1 MLNRW
6 ILVLLALALPFMG
19 AGVMGLEAAPS
30 VDGGWDPDTASLAG
44 FEGLPDLSRDSAK
57 FMVITGDNNQ
67 SIGLEPLQVG
77 ITIPAAQASARIA
90 LFDADSTGLWDQRAG
105 DAILL
110 FAPRVQYEVFV
121 DPDGS
126 VLAALAA
133 LPPLP
138 ASTDP
143 DTQLTAAELSK
154 RVVKCFS
161 NDPAFASSDNKW
173 AALYDR
179 ATASAEVQSA
189 KAPNGDYKF
198 VFRATL
204 LPNSPPVPDFPGA
217 PGTGIQG
224 TERVGFKLA
233 YNGTYLLKAG
243 DVLGFAGG
251 SIDERYFIVASDT
264 EQANTQDPLP
274 GATIPGTALTNAYD
288 GKFNF
293 PFHHSWFC
301 KGDIKLFEGDA
312 DWNANIPIATIDM
325 NPTGVPPDNG
335 GLYDI
340 TLPLACQPPGYV
352 KPVFFKRDNSMFK
365 VGTPIRW
372 FVFPIPP
379 GGHNGASPEMAG
391 FPAPFFASGAPAGGK
406 FGNSETAAANWPG
419 HASVNA
425 FCQQSLAPNNS
436 ASAAPFDYQSFNLTK
451 SVVDTRPGLWC
462 VRWDGVDASNFV
474 FMKFDQDIGS
484 TPRDSTIS
492 GRIFCDDNANGTFE
506 VGVDSSLGV
515 AINLSAQQVDPA
527 TGVALPGVPPIAIT
541 TDVTGAFGPV
551 IAPAGRYIFTITT
564 PHMLSPTPPVVLP
577 LDVSFA
583 QGSCELD
590 IAIPLNCKQP
600 ISGRLFCDN
609 NADCIYQPA
618 PAGTDTLLP
627 ASFLPATVQLQQV
640 DATGAP
646 IGAPTTVQTDATGAY
661 SFPGNAFGTY
671 QISVVPQLT
680 LPTNCPTTLTVTLGI
695 NTGPSTGNDF
705 GYLCETMGCGFLWC
719 DDNKNG
725 VFDAGEPPLGLPDYT
740 VEVRP
745 TGQPAATPL
754 VGTAVAGVPG
764 RWCVMGLTPGVSY
777 TATVKYKGT
786 TTLPKNVMSINGLTQ
801 TFTALPPPTM
811 TPDTNFTFMCTEEV
825 CGYIYCDTNGNC
837 IYEAGIDVL
846 FSGPDWTVEI
856 TPDPQTVPATAAIV
870 ANVDPAKGNRWCAT
884 LPFGTWKLTVK
895 YKGGTTFPWP
905 YVLTTPV
912 SGMQTVTVTADST
925 NGSQDYCF
933 TCEAKGKVYCDENGS
948 GTFDTGDLPL
958 GGAPWLVTFTSPT
971 NPTQTVVPDGLNM
984 GAFAASLP
992 AGSWTATITYAGGQ
1006 SWPAPV
1012 SAPVTP
1018 TTVNFAVP
1026 QATAPSLDFI
1036 FKCLLT
1042 PKIDVFC
1049 DDNVNGTLDAGE
1061 NRLVGPAWTVTISG
1075 GPAGFVPVTLPV
1087 GANGQVAVPAL
1098 PLGTYTATVNYNGGT
1113 NWPLNPE
1120 IVAPLGPTSTQFT
1133 LAAGAPAPSV
1143 SFPFSCKTFPI
1154 MGTVFCDDNV
1164 NGQLDAGEN
1173 RLVGPA
1179 WTVTVAGGPAGF
1191 VPVTVPVGADGS
1203 WSVPGLGGGNYTAS
1217 VLYNATTTWPTT
1229 PEIVAALGPTTVPF
1243 TVSATGANPAAI
1255 PFPFSCTP
1263 ITKIKGSVFCD
1274 DNVNGTKDAGENRLV
1289 GPAWTVTIAG
1299 GPAGFVPVVVPV
1311 AADGTF
1317 EASMLPLG
1325 SYTATVLY
1333 NGGTSWPTNPEIVA
1347 PLGPTTQPFTLTRAA
1362 PVGPDL
1368 AFPFSCKTGRIKGSV
1383 FCDDNVNGTKDA
1395 GENRLVGPA
1404 WTVTIAGGS
1413 AGFTPRVVPVAPD
1426 GTFSTTG
1433 LPGGNYT
1440 ATVLYN
1446 AGTNWPTNPEIV
1458 TPLGPTTQNFTI
1470 SAAQLTPPD
1479 LAFPFSCI
1487 RRGDICVK
1495 VYCDEDCDGI
1505 RDAGEP
1511 AYAGAKIELKDAL
1524 GNVVPPAWISTISP
1538 DEFCWTGLPPGTYT
1552 LNLDGT
1558 SLAADVEPSTPTTVT
1573 LNLNQGGVARGEF
1586 GICKL
1591 GKICGIAFEEK
1602 VGDWD
1607 KKYQPGETLLAGV
1620 QVQLSGNGL
1629 VAPFPTTT
1637 TGAAGTPN
1645 HGRFCF
1651 EKLKPG
1657 TYTVTVLLPTPAS
1670 LGPITLTG
1678 PVAVNSTVVSG
1689 APTPDVEFP
1698 FATAEVAGNIWN
1710 ELDMTCDGSFDAG
1723 DLALAGIDVML
1734 TGLTGDAVGT
1744 ALTTQTNA
1752 LGAYSFLRL
1761 KGGTYEVKVAATA
1774 NNATLLKDL
1783 LACGPTLATPN
1794 VPICERTVVDF
1805 SYYPCIQDLK
1815 VTVFVDKSLPE
1826 NCTYDSGTD
1835 LDLAGVTFTVH
1846 PQGDRSITLATGVTE
1861 ANGSFTVNG
1870 LAAGTYWVCIDD
1882 SQAVLASLERCVTG
1896 DCVTVVLE
1904 PCKDE
1909 CVEIGYKETCGKE
1922 PCCEGKLHEVVF
1934 KTHIWVGDCVDC
1946 VAVSA
1951 HLMETCDPCGGVSGE
1966 AWMDYCGEFP
1976 GPVTGYDGVVT
1987 IEDVEIENGI
1997 ALVTIRLT
2005 ATGDEFLR
2013 GYFDDGKHLLAVF
2026 VNGKSNEACVRLRCE
2041 DTLPGSMFPWS
2052 EACGPK
2058 ADCDWTQAYADAAY
2072 DRWIKCECPA
2082 TFIVCEQCSYE
2093 WWKRCVPCVS
2103 QPESKIVDLKFRR
2116 CKTDGDD
2123 HEFLVK
2129 LKWDGVVYDMIRFE
2143 FDGDS
2148 WSGSKTG
2155 KNGHVSVLKVYKDG
2169 KDWRAKVRIDYD
2181 CGCPEGALPSCV
2193 FLWSELDCCSL
2204 DKIVRLP
2211 CEDPKH

>member
-19 AGVMGLEAAPS
+19 AGAIGLNAAPS

-44 FEGLPDLSRDSAK
+44 FEGLPDLARDSAK

-67 SIGLEPLQVG
+67 SIGLEPLQLG
-77 ITIPAAQASARIA
+77 ITIPAAAASARIA

-224 TERVGFKLA
+224 TERVGFKVA

-243 DVLGFAGG
+243 DVLAFAGG

-274 GATIPGTALTNAYD
+274 GATIPGTSLTNNYD

-301 KGDIKLFEGDA
+301 KGDITLYEGDA

-372 FVFPIPP
+372 FVFPIPA
-379 GGHNGASPEMAG
+379 GGHVGATPEAPG
-391 FPAPFFASGAPAGGK
+391 FPAPFFASNAPAGGT
-406 FGNSETAAANWPG
+406 FGLSEQSPANWPG

-425 FCQQSLAPNNS
+425 FCQQSLAPANS
-436 ASAAPFDYQSFNLTK
+436 ASSAPFDYQVYPLTK

-484 TPRDSTIS
+484 TPRDSTMS
-492 GRIFCDDNANGTFE
+492 GRVFCDDNANGTFE
-506 VGVDSSLGV
+506 QGTDTSLGV
-515 AINLSAQQVDPA
+515 AVMLSAQQVDPV
-527 TGVALPGVPPIAIT
+527 TGVAIPGVSPIAIT
-541 TDVTGAFGPV
+541 TDVTGAWGPV
-551 IAPAGRYIFTITT
+551 IAPAGRYVFTITT
-564 PHMLSPTPPVVLP
+564 PHMLSTTPPVVLP

-583 QGSCELD
+583 QGTCELD
-590 IAIPLNCKQP
+590 VLIPLNCKQP
-600 ISGRLFCDN
+600 ISGRLFCDT
-609 NADCIYQPA
+609 NADCVYQPA
-618 PAGTDTLLP
+618 PGGTDTVLP
-627 ASFLPATVQLQQV
+627 PSFLPATVQLQQV
-640 DATGAP
+640 DAIGNPVGAA
-646 IGAPTTVQTDATGAY
+646 ITVQTDATGAY
-661 SFPGNAFGTY
+661 TFPGNAFGTY
-671 QISVVPQLT
+671 QITVTPQIT

-745 TGQPAATPL
+745 TLQPAATPL
-754 VGTAVAGVPG
+754 IGAAIPGVPG

-786 TTLPKNVMSINGLTQ
+786 STLPKNVMALDGLSQ
-801 TFTALPPPTM
+801 TFTAVPPPTM
-811 TPDTNFTFMCTEEV
+811 TPDTNFRFMCTEDV

-837 IYEAGIDVL
+837 IYEPGIDVV
-846 FSGPDWTVEI
+846 FSGPDWTVEV
-856 TPDPQTVPATAAIV
+856 TPEPQTVPATAAII
-870 ANVDPAKGNRWCAT
+870 ANVGTDNRWCAT
-884 LPFGTWKLTVK
+884 LPFGTFKLTVK

-905 YVLTTPV
+905 YVLTTPAN
-912 SGMQTVTVTADST
+912 GMQTVTVTADST

-933 TCEAKGKVYCDENGS
+933 TCEAKGKVYCDENGN
-948 GTFDTGDLPL
+948 GIFDAGDLPL

-971 NPTQTVVPDGLNM
+971 NPTQTVVPNGLNM
-984 GAFAASLP
+984 GSFAASLP
-992 AGSWTATITYAGGQ
+992 AGSWTATITYAGGT
-1006 SWPAPV
+1006 SWPSPV
-1012 SAPVTP
+1012 SSSVSP
-1018 TTVNFAVP
+1018 TTVNFTVP
-1026 QATAPSLDFI
+1026 QTPAPSLDFI
-1036 FKCLLT
+1036 FKCTLT

-1049 DDNVNGTLDAGE
+1049 DDNVNGTLDTGE
-1061 NRLVGPAWTVTISG
+1061 NRLVGPGWTVTIAG
-1075 GPAGFVPVTLPV
+1075 GPAGFVPITLPV
-1087 GANGQVAVPAL
+1087 GASGQVAVPAL
-1098 PLGTYTATVNYNGGT
+1098 PLGSYTAQVLFNGT
-1113 NWPLNPE
+1113 SNWPLNPE
-1120 IVAPLGPTSTQFT
+1120 IVTPLGPTTQPFV
-1133 LAAGAPAPSV
+1133 LAAGAPAPSI
-1143 SFPFSCKTFPI
+1143 SFPFSCTTHKI

-1191 VPVTVPVGADGS
+1191 VPVTVPVSPAGA
-1203 WSVPGLGGGNYTAS
+1203 WSVTGLGGGNYTAT
-1217 VLYNATTTWPTT
+1217 VLYNGGTAWPSS
-1229 PEIVAALGPTTVPF
+1229 PEIVAPLGPTTVPF
-1243 TVSATGANPAAI
+1243 AVTAGGANPAAI
-1255 PFPFSCTP
+1255 PFPFSCEVKG
-1263 ITKIKGSVFCD
+1263 KIKGAVFCD
-1274 DNVNGTKDAGENRLV
+1274 DNVNGRIDTGENRLV

-1299 GPAGFVPVVVPV
+1299 PAGFTPVTVPVSPL
-1311 AADGTF
+1311 GTF
-1317 EASMLPLG
+1317 EVAPLPVG
-1325 SYTATVLY
+1325 TYTATVLY
-1333 NGGTSWPTNPEIVA
+1333 NGGTAWPTTPEIVA
-1347 PLGPTTQPFTLTRAA
+1347 PLGPTTQSFSITRAVPNPA
-1362 PVGPDL
+1362 DL
-1368 AFPFSCKTGRIKGSV
+1368 AFPFSC
-1383 FCDDNVNGTKDA
+1383 TK
-1395 GENRLVGPA
+1395 
-1404 WTVTIAGGS
+1404 
-1413 AGFTPRVVPVAPD
+1413 
-1426 GTFSTTG
+1426 
-1433 LPGGNYT
+1433 
-1440 ATVLYN
+1440 
-1446 AGTNWPTNPEIV
+1446 
-1458 TPLGPTTQNFTI
+1458 
-1470 SAAQLTPPD
+1470 
-1479 LAFPFSCI
+1479 
-1487 RRGDICVK
+1487 RGDICVK
-1495 VYCDEDCDGI
+1495 VYCDEDCDGV

-1511 AYAGAKIELKDAL
+1511 AYAGAKIELKDAQ
-1524 GNVVPPAWISTISP
+1524 GNLVPPAWISTITP
-1538 DEFCWTGLPPGTYT
+1538 DEFCWTSLPAGTYT

-1558 SLAADVEPSTPTTVT
+1558 SLPVNVEPSTPTTVT
-1573 LNLNQGGVARGEF
+1573 LNLNPGGVARGEF

-1591 GKICGIAFEEK
+1591 GKICGVAFEEE

-1607 KKYQPGETLLAGV
+1607 KKYQVGETLLAGV

-1637 TGAAGTPN
+1637 TGAAGTPD

-1657 TYTVTVLLPTPAS
+1657 TYTVTVLLPTPGA

-1678 PVAVNSTVVSG
+1678 PVNVNSTVVSG

-1723 DLALAGIDVML
+1723 DQALAGIDVML

-1744 ALTTQTNA
+1744 SLTTQTNA
-1752 LGAYSFLRL
+1752 AGAYAFLRL
-1761 KGGTYEVKVAATA
+1761 KGGSYEVKVAATA

-1826 NCTYDSGTD
+1826 NCTYDNGTD

-1846 PQGDRSITLATGVTE
+1846 PQGDRSITLATGVTG
-1861 ANGSFTVNG
+1861 ADGSFTVSG

-1882 SQAVLASLERCVTG
+1882 SQGALANLERCVPG

-1909 CVEIGYKETCGKE
+1909 CVEIGYKETCRKE

-1987 IEDVEIENGI
+1987 IENVEIANGL
-1997 ALVTIRLT
+1997 AVVTIRLT

-2013 GYFDDGKHLLAVF
+2013 GYFDDGEHLLAVF
-2026 VNGKSNEACVRLRCE
+2026 VNGESNEACVRLRCE

-2052 EACGPK
+2052 KACGPK
-2058 ADCDWTQAYADAAY
+2058 PTCDWTQAFADKAY
-2072 DRWIKCECPA
+2072 ERWIACECPA

-2103 QPESKIVDLKFRR
+2103 KPESKIVNLKFRN
-2116 CKTDGDD
+2116 CKTDGDG
-2123 HEFLVK
+2123 HEMLVK
-2129 LKWDGVVYDMIRFE
+2129 LKWNDVLYDMIRFE
-2143 FDGDS
+2143 FEGDS
-2148 WSGSKTG
+2148 WTGSKTG
-2155 KNGHVSVLKVYKDG
+2155 KDGHVSVLKVYKDG
-2169 KDWRAKVRIDYD
+2169 HDWRAQIRIDYD
-2181 CGCPEGALPSCV
+2181 CGCPEDALPSRV
-2193 FLWSELDCCSL
+2193 FVWAEFDCCSL
-2204 DKIVRLP
+2204 DRIVKLP
-2211 CEDPKH
+2211 CEDPAH